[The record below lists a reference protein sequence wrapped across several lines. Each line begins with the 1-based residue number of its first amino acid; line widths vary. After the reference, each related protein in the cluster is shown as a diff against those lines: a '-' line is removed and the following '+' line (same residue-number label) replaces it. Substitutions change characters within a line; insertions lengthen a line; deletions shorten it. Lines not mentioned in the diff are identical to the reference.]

1 MSRRRSPGDALRV
14 PQAIAA
20 DVGGTAP
27 RGSAPD
33 LAPLRRIA
41 EAWPAAVGEQLAQMA
56 QPARIA
62 GDGTLI
68 VHARDASW
76 THALTLEERRI
87 LARLAELLGDD
98 APRALK
104 VEVGVLAAP
113 AEAPAEPAPEPP
125 SAEALRRAEELTREV
140 ADPRLRDAL
149 RRLAAQSLERRKSP

>member
-1 MSRRRSPGDALRV
+1 MPRAL
-14 PQAIAA
+14 AA

-27 RGSAPD
+27 RGSVPD

-41 EAWPAAVGEQLAQMA
+41 AVWPVAVGEQLALIA
-56 QPARIA
+56 QPVRIT
-62 GDGTLI
+62 GDGTLV

-104 VEVGVLAAP
+104 VEVGVIATP
-113 AEAPAEPAPEPP
+113 AEAQPVASPEPL
-125 SAEALRRAEELTREV
+125 SAEARRRAEELTRDV
-140 ADPRLRDAL
+140 ADPRLRDGL
-149 RRLAAQSLERRKSP
+149 RRLVAQSLERRKSS

>member
-1 MSRRRSPGDALRV
+1 MSRRRRPGDGLRM
-14 PQAIAA
+14 PQSIAD

-41 EAWPAAVGEQLAQMA
+41 EAWPAVVGEQLAAVA
-56 QPARIA
+56 QPARLAA
-62 GDGTLI
+62 GDTLV

-87 LARLAELLGDD
+87 LGRLADLLGEG
-98 APRALK
+98 APRAMR

-113 AEAPAEPAPEPP
+113 PETPPEPPPEPP
-125 SAEALRRAEELTREV
+125 SEEALVRAEALTREV
-140 ADPRLRDAL
+140 ADPRLREAL
-149 RRLAAQSLERRKSP
+149 RRLVAQSVERRKMP